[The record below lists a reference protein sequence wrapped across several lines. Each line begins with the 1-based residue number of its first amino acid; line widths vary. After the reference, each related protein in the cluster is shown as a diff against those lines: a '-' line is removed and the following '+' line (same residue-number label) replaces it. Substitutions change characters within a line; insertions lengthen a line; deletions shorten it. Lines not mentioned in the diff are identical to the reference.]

1 MQLLN
6 GQMSLRLNPCY
17 DTLVL
22 GMFDALAKPRCL
34 RPPSR
39 GAWLCSI
46 AELVERLVVNRIG
59 TYDVHCSHFMHSIFG
74 MKGKIVV
81 R

>member
-1 MQLLN
+1 
-6 GQMSLRLNPCY
+6 
-17 DTLVL
+17 V
-22 GMFDALAKPRCL
+22 
-34 RPPSR
+34 
-39 GAWLCSI
+39 
-46 AELVERLVVNRIG
+46 RLVVNRIG

>member
-34 RPPSR
+34 RPSSR

-46 AELVERLVVNRIG
+46 AELVERPDDRNRHEEFRFRSSHDHAS
-59 TYDVHCSHFMHSIFG
+59 TRCSLPLALC
-74 MKGKIVV
+74 
-81 R
+81 